1 VLNGQV
7 NILGEYAK
15 MINYTAKYIKISS
28 GYMGQLVEWPE
39 VVTEGKDLE
48 NCREM
53 LRDALHE
60 MLISYQELGKEIPLG
75 NALIEQLPI
84 EVQSVSQAS

>member
-1 VLNGQV
+1 MV
-7 NILGEYAK
+7 
-15 MINYTAKYIKISS
+15 NYTAKYSKIGS

-48 NCREM
+48 ECRAM

-60 MLISYQELGKEIPLG
+60 MVLAYQQLGKEIPLG

-84 EVQSVSQAS
+84 EVQSVSQTT